1 MQTVWSGLDVGKRV
15 FDGSWVEE
23 QACAEEFH
31 RIPRKGFACTAAGVD
46 EFLSWLDGQTAGR
59 NLQVRVIMEA
69 TGRYSIRL
77 WRLLMERRPELAPA
91 IVNPKQAKYFHK
103 SLGLRNKTDEV
114 DSRSLGLMG
123 KERKP
128 ASYQELAPE
137 VEKLR
142 ELLRYRQVLSE
153 QLVAEGNRSEE
164 LRAGSPIQKLIRSH
178 IRSLCRLMARL
189 ERSIQDL
196 LAGNESLQKDI
207 RLLTSIPGV
216 GQTTALTVLAELGD
230 LRRFSRS
237 RQVSAMAGLS
247 PAQFQSAERQ
257 YRTRINK
264 NGNSHVR
271 KALYFPAITACRL
284 HTRFAD
290 TYQRLQANGLC
301 KKAARVAVMRK
312 LLVTMR
318 ALLISGETYRE
329 DYVSQRA

>member
-1 MQTVWSGLDVGKRV
+1 
-15 FDGSWVEE
+15 
-23 QACAEEFH
+23 
-31 RIPRKGFACTAAGVD
+31 
-46 EFLSWLDGQTAGR
+46 
-59 NLQVRVIMEA
+59 MEA

-91 IVNPKQAKYFHK
+91 IVNPKQAKHFHK
-103 SLGLRNKTDEV
+103 SLGLRNKNDGM
-114 DSRSLGLMG
+114 DSRSLGLLG

-128 ASYQELAPE
+128 VSYQELSPE
-137 VEKLR
+137 MEKLR
-142 ELLRYRQVLSE
+142 ELFRYRQVLSD
-153 QLVAEGNRSEE
+153 QLVAEGNRSQE
-164 LRAGSPIQKLIRSH
+164 LSAGSPVRKFLSSH
-178 IRSLCRLMARL
+178 IRSVRRLMARL
-189 ERSIQDL
+189 ERSILDL
-196 LAGNESLQKDI
+196 LAANQSLQNDV

-216 GQTTALTVLAELGD
+216 GQATALTVLAELGD

-247 PAQFQSAERQ
+247 PSQFESAERQ
-257 YRTRINK
+257 YPTRINK

-284 HTRFAD
+284 NTRFTV

-301 KKAARVAVMRK
+301 KKAATVAVMRK

-329 DYVSQRA
+329 DYVSQRP